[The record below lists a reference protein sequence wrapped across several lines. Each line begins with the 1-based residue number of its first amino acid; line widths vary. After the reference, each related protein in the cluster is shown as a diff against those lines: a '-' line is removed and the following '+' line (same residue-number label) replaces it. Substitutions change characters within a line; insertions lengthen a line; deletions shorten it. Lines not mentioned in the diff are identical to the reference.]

1 MNSSNTQGRKN
12 LLHQSVYLH
21 EPSQK
26 IEKVFLNKKHTFNSN
41 IIQKKSNNKIRINT
55 DNKIMENDNEEKE
68 DNYIDLIINE
78 FIDRNSLIKRAN
90 SMPDID
96 NYSLDDIYNNNN
108 DYQDIILKRIS
119 NIDELN
125 NLRETINIDI
135 DKKYEGRTTI
145 FEIDNNIT
153 NDNNDEK
160 DNHDI
165 GEQSESSLK
174 SKSVNI
180 GTIMTNDYYEENEH
194 KNTNI
199 KYNNITNIIENIS
212 SNLLLRKI
220 IFENFLKKNAE
231 IIYHFCQQCF
241 CFIDTEV
248 FFGKILNCYNYY
260 RKINTPFEKL
270 KNLIDFL
277 NVLIIEMFGYYKIIP
292 IDKLLKVKTIYNEII
307 SDFILFFSSNH
318 NNEQNLNKKE
328 MRKDEN
334 NNDGINSENS
344 EENISNDDNNIFHD
358 REINKNKDINFYEEE
373 YQMEKNEIN
382 TFIYNTFF
390 KEIFEHNITQDTSEY
405 YNFSITNI
413 NEKYLFNLKNVLVLL
428 MLKKPSY
435 EQILNAKDTVCFY
448 NYLNEEENNQI
459 FSDKNKKKKND
470 FLHRSYCLTSKERTL
485 EEKINVQR
493 KYLQKGLFCIL
504 DWKTEEIGE
513 ELIKVTKKLL
523 KKIEKKELYK
533 AIYLKKDKEIKSPN
547 VIENINN
554 FNKLTFFIIEDIISY
569 DHSADRA
576 KIIDKW
582 VQVADYCKSKKDYND
597 CIAINSALNSY
608 IIKGLTITHKQIK
621 TKTNTLIKSINKF
634 CSCNGNYKYIREEIQ
649 TLNDMKEY
657 YYPYL
662 GMMLRDITFLEE
674 SSKYLINGELIN
686 FEKIEKVHNVIK
698 NNFRFKNV
706 KIRENKT
713 SNIEELKFFEQLK
726 MNSEENLEE
735 IAHQIEPK
743 FKINNGKKVFKRATK
758 IDEKYF
764 NKYKNALL
772 FRRNSNIIKLK
783 K

>member
-78 FIDRNSLIKRAN
+78 FIDINSLIKRAN

-199 KYNNITNIIENIS
+199 KYNNKTNIIENIS

-334 NNDGINSENS
+334 NNDGINSE
-344 EENISNDDNNIFHD
+344 IVKKI
-358 REINKNKDINFYEEE
+358 
-373 YQMEKNEIN
+373 YQMMII
-382 TFIYNTFF
+382 IYFT
-390 KEIFEHNITQDTSEY
+390 
-405 YNFSITNI
+405 
-413 NEKYLFNLKNVLVLL
+413 
-428 MLKKPSY
+428 
-435 EQILNAKDTVCFY
+435 
-448 NYLNEEENNQI
+448 
-459 FSDKNKKKKND
+459 
-470 FLHRSYCLTSKERTL
+470 
-485 EEKINVQR
+485 
-493 KYLQKGLFCIL
+493 
-504 DWKTEEIGE
+504 
-513 ELIKVTKKLL
+513 
-523 KKIEKKELYK
+523 IEK
-533 AIYLKKDKEIKSPN
+533 
-547 VIENINN
+547 
-554 FNKLTFFIIEDIISY
+554 
-569 DHSADRA
+569 
-576 KIIDKW
+576 
-582 VQVADYCKSKKDYND
+582 
-597 CIAINSALNSY
+597 
-608 IIKGLTITHKQIK
+608 
-621 TKTNTLIKSINKF
+621 
-634 CSCNGNYKYIREEIQ
+634 
-649 TLNDMKEY
+649 
-657 YYPYL
+657 
-662 GMMLRDITFLEE
+662 
-674 SSKYLINGELIN
+674 
-686 FEKIEKVHNVIK
+686 
-698 NNFRFKNV
+698 
-706 KIRENKT
+706 
-713 SNIEELKFFEQLK
+713 
-726 MNSEENLEE
+726 
-735 IAHQIEPK
+735 
-743 FKINNGKKVFKRATK
+743 
-758 IDEKYF
+758 
-764 NKYKNALL
+764 
-772 FRRNSNIIKLK
+772 
-783 K
+783 

>member
-199 KYNNITNIIENIS
+199 KYNNKTNIIENIS

>member
-1 MNSSNTQGRKN
+1 
-12 LLHQSVYLH
+12 
-21 EPSQK
+21 
-26 IEKVFLNKKHTFNSN
+26 
-41 IIQKKSNNKIRINT
+41 
-55 DNKIMENDNEEKE
+55 MENDNEEKE

-78 FIDRNSLIKRAN
+78 FIDINSLIKRAN

-199 KYNNITNIIENIS
+199 KYNNKTNIIENIS

-485 EEKINVQR
+485 EEKINVQG

>member
-1 MNSSNTQGRKN
+1 MNSSNTQGSKN
-12 LLHQSVYLH
+12 LLHHSVYLH
-21 EPSQK
+21 EPTQK
-26 IEKVFLNKKHTFNSN
+26 IENVFLNKKNTFDPN
-41 IIQKKSNNKIRINT
+41 IIQKKSNNKIGIDN

-68 DNYIDLIINE
+68 DNYINLIINE
-78 FIDRNSLIKRAN
+78 FTGRNSLIKRTN
-90 SMPDID
+90 SMPDLN
-96 NYSLDDIYNNNN
+96 NYTLDDIDDNNN
-108 DYQDIILKRIS
+108 DNQYIILKKIS

-125 NLRETINIDI
+125 NLRGTINVDN
-135 DKKYEGRTTI
+135 DEKYEGRTTI
-145 FEIDNNIT
+145 FELDNNIT

-160 DNHDI
+160 DNHGV
-165 GEQSESSLK
+165 GEQSESTWK
-174 SKSVNI
+174 SKSVNKRA
-180 GTIMTNDYYEENEH
+180 IMTSDYYEENEH
-194 KNTNI
+194 KNINI
-199 KYNNITNIIENIS
+199 KYNNKTNIIENIS

-231 IIYHFCQQCF
+231 IIYHFSLQCF

-277 NVLIIEMFGYYKIIP
+277 NILIIEMFEYYKIIP
-292 IDKLLKVKTIYNEII
+292 IDELLKVKTVYNEII
-307 SDFILFFSSNH
+307 SDFILFFSSSH

-328 MRKDEN
+328 IRKNEN
-334 NNDGINSENS
+334 NKDGINSKNS
-344 EENISNDDNNIFHD
+344 DQNISNDDNDIFHD
-358 REINKNKDINFYEEE
+358 IGISKNKNANIFEED

-382 TFIYNTFF
+382 IFIYNTFF
-390 KEIFEHNITQDTSEY
+390 KEIFEHNITQETSKY
-405 YNFSITNI
+405 YNFSISNS

-435 EQILNAKDTVCFY
+435 EQILNAKDTVYFY
-448 NYLNEEENNQI
+448 NYLDEENIQI
-459 FSDKNKKKKND
+459 FSEKNEKKNND
-470 FLHRSYCLTSKERTL
+470 FLHRSYCLTSKEITL
-485 EEKINVQR
+485 EEKIGVQR
-493 KYLQKGLFCIL
+493 KYLSKGLFCIL
-504 DWKTEEIGE
+504 DWKAEEIGE
-513 ELIKVTKKLL
+513 ELIKVTKALL
-523 KKIEKKELYK
+523 EKIEKKELYK
-533 AIYLKKDKEIKSPN
+533 AIYLKKDKEIKCPN
-547 VIENINN
+547 VIETINN

-569 DHSADRA
+569 DHSSDRA

-582 VQVADYCKSKKDYND
+582 IQVADYCKSKKDYND

-608 IIKGLTITHKQIK
+608 IIKGLAITHKQIK
-621 TKTNTLIKSINKF
+621 TKTNELITSINKF

-649 TLNDMKEY
+649 TLNDKKEY

-662 GMMLRDITFLEE
+662 GMMLRDITFFEE

-698 NNFRFKNV
+698 NNFRFKNI
-706 KIRENKT
+706 KIRKDKT
-713 SNIEELKFFEQLK
+713 SNIEELYFFEKLK
-726 MNSEENLEE
+726 MNTEENLED

-743 FKINNGKKVFKRATK
+743 FKINNGKKGFKRATK